1 MMIVIPIQQPSILI
15 TGASGFLGKHFLKRH
30 EFYEGNIFCIKRPTT
45 VIPEIGKKNK
55 NIRWIFD
62 SQIADIPNL
71 DVVVHMATSYGK
83 LDSLD
88 QVMFNDVVWPLRIL
102 DLAEKAGCKKFI
114 NLDSFFSKD
123 SYSYG
128 YMQEYILAKRS
139 LRTCLEVVAKKRN
152 IKIYNAVLEHVY
164 GPHDNLDKFIN
175 SVLLKIYKNTY
186 AVDLTLGDQ
195 MRDFTYIDDVIDA
208 LTALIMSKSAPGYE
222 EVGVGT
228 GIKTPLKIFLEKF
241 KNISNSSTNLNF
253 GVVPYREG
261 EIMDSVADIGGL
273 EKLGWQPK
281 INVELGLQLM
291 HQSYGENNS
300 AI

>member
-1 MMIVIPIQQPSILI
+1 MIVIPIQQPSILI
-15 TGASGFLGKHFLKRH
+15 TGASGFIGKHFLRH
-30 EFYEGNIFCIKRPTT
+30 YELYEGNIFCIKRPSTI
-45 VIPEIGKKNK
+45 IPTIGNK

-71 DVVVHMATSYGK
+71 GAVVHMATSYGK
-83 LDSLD
+83 IESLD
-88 QVMFNDVVWPLRIL
+88 RVVFNDVVWPLRIF
-102 DLAEKAGCKKFI
+102 DLAEKSGCKKFI

-139 LRTCLEVVAKKRN
+139 LRSCLNVVANRHN

-164 GPHDNLDKFIN
+164 GPNDNLDKFIN

-195 MRDFTYIDDVIDA
+195 VRDFIYIDDVINA
-208 LTALIMSKSAPGYE
+208 LTALIMSKSEPGYK
-222 EVGVGT
+222 EVGIGT
-228 GIKTPLKIFLEKF
+228 GIKTPLKFFLEKF

-253 GVVPYREG
+253 GVVPYRDG

-273 EKLGWQPK
+273 EDLGWKPK
-281 INVELGLQLM
+281 INTESGLQLI

>member
-1 MMIVIPIQQPSILI
+1 MMIVIPTQQPSILI
-15 TGASGFLGKHFLKRH
+15 TGASGFIGKNFLRRH
-30 EFYEGNIFCIKRPTT
+30 EFYEGNIFCIKRPAT
-45 VIPEIGKKNK
+45 VIPIIGKKNQ

-62 SQIADIPNL
+62 SQIADISNL
-71 DVVVHMATSYGK
+71 GAVVHMATSYGK
-83 LDSLD
+83 LESLD
-88 QVMFNDVVWPLRIL
+88 QIIFNDVVWPLRIL
-102 DLAEKAGCKKFI
+102 DMAEKAGCKKFI

-139 LRTCLEVVAKKRN
+139 LRSCLEVVAEKRN

-175 SVLLKIYKNTY
+175 SVLLKIYKNTH

-195 MRDFTYIDDVIDA
+195 IRDFTYIDDVIDA
-208 LTALIMSKSAPGYE
+208 LTTLIMSKSAPGYE
-222 EVGVGT
+222 EVGLGT

-273 EKLGWQPK
+273 EDLGWRPK
-281 INVELGLQLM
+281 IDIELGLRSI